1 MSSTCLESVTVF
13 VARVERMATD
23 RLPDPESPF
32 GKAVHERLAGEP
44 VIWLTTV
51 GKDGT
56 PQPNPVWFLHD
67 DGEIVVYNLPS
78 ANRLVHIRERPQVA
92 LNLNSDANGGSVVVI
107 TGVARPAPDE
117 LPPDQNPAYAA
128 KYGGPMAGV
137 SGSAEKF
144 AQTYHVA
151 MRIDIT
157 KVRGF

>member
-1 MSSTCLESVTVF
+1 MVLAS
-13 VARVERMATD
+13 RVERMATD
-23 RLPDPESPF
+23 PLPDPETPF
-32 GKAVHERLAGEP
+32 GTAVRERLAGEP

-78 ANRLVHIRERPQVA
+78 ANRLVHIRQRPQVA
-92 LNLNSDANGGSVVVI
+92 LNLNSNEYGGNVVVV
-107 TGVARPAPDE
+107 TGTARLAPDE

-128 KYGGPMAGV
+128 KYGDSMVSV
-137 SGSAEKF
+137 SGSAKKF

-151 MRIDIT
+151 LRIAIT
-157 KVRGF
+157 RVRGF